1 MAGSAQ
7 PFVPGGFELRGGS
20 GFLTTRFESVCVLI
34 IECHMFAACRLTEA
48 DLLEDLGQLFETIGP
63 RQQKHR

>member
-20 GFLTTRFESVCVLI
+20 GFLTTTHFESVSVI
-34 IECHMFAACRLTEA
+34 IECHMFAACRLAEA

-63 RQQKHR
+63 RQQKRR